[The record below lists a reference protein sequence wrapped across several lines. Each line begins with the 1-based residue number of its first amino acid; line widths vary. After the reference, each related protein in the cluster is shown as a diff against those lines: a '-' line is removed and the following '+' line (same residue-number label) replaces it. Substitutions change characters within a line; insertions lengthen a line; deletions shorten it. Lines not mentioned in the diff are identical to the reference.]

1 MAWRVKIPCY
11 VSLELHHLLLLG
23 IDLFIIIIIIIIII
37 ITVIIII
44 IIILY
49 PTRKDSVLPYPS
61 YIHFLIKFATAL
73 PSIRHN
79 DKV

>member
-37 ITVIIII
+37 TVIIII

-49 PTRKDSVLPYPS
+49 PTRKGSVLPYPS
-61 YIHFLIKFATAL
+61 YIHFLIKFASAL

>member
-1 MAWRVKIPCY
+1 MPQERLEKSLMAWRVKIPCY

-44 IIILY
+44 III
-49 PTRKDSVLPYPS
+49 
-61 YIHFLIKFATAL
+61 I
-73 PSIRHN
+73 
-79 DKV
+79 